1 MDPVV
6 SVICA
11 ETESMFKTGRG
22 KVDTTFFFDLQ
33 ETNKSNANSIKGY
46 IVFFIFSFMN
56 ADD

>member
-1 MDPVV
+1 
-6 SVICA
+6 
-11 ETESMFKTGRG
+11 MFKTGRG